1 MDDIYHDIYIT
12 MKNKKGKIIRNI
24 DGTPQKEH
32 HRFAQEIITEDE
44 INVELRCEAHGY
56 PFSRRVGIINI
67 NNLKEYS
74 FNMSENLIVDM
85 DISFK
90 ERYGNI
96 KS

>member
-1 MDDIYHDIYIT
+1 VTINQFF
-12 MKNKKGKIIRNI
+12 K
-24 DGTPQKEH
+24 
-32 HRFAQEIITEDE
+32 DE
-44 INVELRCEAHGY
+44 INVELKCEAWDY
-56 PFSRRVGIINI
+56 PLSRRIGIINI